1 MDGKSNYPDR
11 KDGKIS
17 LRAKKDRSQVIPN
30 YCVIGTTIT
39 EIHPPLASIL
49 WYHYHY
55 TKLHIIH

>member
-39 EIHPPLASIL
+39 EIHPPPLHQSFGITTTIL
-49 WYHYHY
+49 SY
-55 TKLHIIH
+55 I